1 MSIAINVKLFII
13 LILVLLCSISFFI
26 YKIKNLIKEDIITK
40 QKNLTIQNENISLKQ
55 DKLNLTYEIKD
66 LNKKKETIS
75 QELDKASN
83 FLSTM
88 SDDISNQRKGMEE
101 EAKKAFDRYC
111 EILDQNYTQ
120 KELEYDNLIKLLEQ
134 TYNSKQDELKEQS
147 ETVHKELE
155 QLRSAREATIAAQIR
170 EQEIKEKLNFYK
182 LNPSLADLNDIEI
195 LSTIKPKLNKPR
207 ILSMLI
213 WSTFFQKEMTN
224 LCNNILGTKTTTGIY
239 KITNQQTNKCYIGQS
254 VDVSKRWKD
263 HAKCGLGIDTPAGN
277 KLYKDM
283 LDIGIWNFSWEL
295 LEECSKEMLNEREK
309 YYIELYQSKDY
320 GYNTTKGVK

>member
-1 MSIAINVKLFII
+1 MPEGEAKT
-13 LILVLLCSISFFI
+13 
-26 YKIKNLIKEDIITK
+26 KNSIKEDIITK
-40 QKNLTIQNENISLKQ
+40 QKNSKIQNENISLEQ
-55 DKLNLTYEIKD
+55 DKLKLTNEIKD
-66 LNKKKETIS
+66 LNTKINK
-75 QELDKASN
+75 ELDRTSN
-83 FLSTM
+83 LLSTM

-111 EILDQNYTQ
+111 EILDQNYIQ

-134 TYNSKQDELKEQS
+134 AYNKRQDELKEQS
-147 ETVHKELE
+147 EIVLKELE
-155 QLRSAREATIAAQIR
+155 KLRSAREATIAAQIK
-170 EQEIKEKLNFYK
+170 EQEIKEKLDFYK

-195 LSTIKPKLNKPR
+195 LNTIKPKLSKPR

-213 WSTFFQKEMTN
+213 WSTYFQKEMTN
-224 LCNNILGTKTTTGIY
+224 LCNNILGTKTITGIY

-263 HAKCGLGIDTPAGN
+263 HAKCGLDIDTPAGN

-295 LEECSKEMLNEREK
+295 LEKCSKEELNERER

>member
-1 MSIAINVKLFII
+1 MSIVINIKLFAVLI
-13 LILVLLCSISFFI
+13 LILLCSIILFI
-26 YKIKNLIKEDIITK
+26 YKTKNSIKEDIITK
-40 QKNLTIQNENISLKQ
+40 QKNSKIQNENISLEQ
-55 DKLNLTYEIKD
+55 DKLKLTYEIKD
-66 LNKKKETIS
+66 LNTKKETIS
-75 QELDKASN
+75 KELDKASD
-83 FLSTM
+83 FLSTI

-120 KELEYDNLIKLLEQ
+120 KELEYDNLIKILEQ
-134 TYNSKQDELKEQS
+134 AYNNKQDELKEQS
-147 ETVHKELE
+147 ETVLKELE
-155 QLRSAREATIAAQIR
+155 KHRSAREATIAAQIK
-170 EQEIKEKLNFYK
+170 EQEIKEKLDFYK

-195 LSTIKPKLNKPR
+195 LNTIKHKLSKPR

-213 WSTFFQKEMTN
+213 WSTYFQKEMTN
-224 LCNNILGTKTTTGIY
+224 LCNNILGTKTITGIY

-263 HAKCGLGIDTPAGN
+263 HAKCGLDIDTPAGN

-295 LEECSKEMLNEREK
+295 LEKCSKEELNERER

>member
-1 MSIAINVKLFII
+1 MSIVINIKLFAVLI
-13 LILVLLCSISFFI
+13 LILLCSIILFI
-26 YKIKNLIKEDIITK
+26 YKTKNSIKEDIITK
-40 QKNLTIQNENISLKQ
+40 QKNSKIQNENISLEQ
-55 DKLNLTYEIKD
+55 DKLKLTYEIKD
-66 LNKKKETIS
+66 LNTKKETIS
-75 QELDKASN
+75 KELDKASD
-83 FLSTM
+83 FLSTI

-120 KELEYDNLIKLLEQ
+120 KELEYDNLIKILEQ
-134 TYNSKQDELKEQS
+134 AYNNKQDELKEQS
-147 ETVHKELE
+147 ETVLKELE
-155 QLRSAREATIAAQIR
+155 KLRSAREATIAAQIK
-170 EQEIKEKLNFYK
+170 EQEIKEKLDFYK

-195 LSTIKPKLNKPR
+195 LNTIKPKLSKPR

-213 WSTFFQKEMTN
+213 WSTYFQKEMTN
-224 LCNNILGTKTTTGIY
+224 LCNNILGTKTITGIY

-263 HAKCGLGIDTPAGN
+263 HAKCGLDIDTPTGN

-295 LEECSKEMLNEREK
+295 LEKCSKEELNERER

>member
-1 MSIAINVKLFII
+1 MSIVINIKLFAVLI
-13 LILVLLCSISFFI
+13 LILLCSIVLFI
-26 YKIKNLIKEDIITK
+26 YKIKNSIKEDIITK
-40 QKNLTIQNENISLKQ
+40 QKNSKIQNENISLEQ
-55 DKLNLTYEIKD
+55 DKLKLTYEIKD
-66 LNKKKETIS
+66 LNTKKETIS
-75 QELDKASN
+75 KELDKASD
-83 FLSTM
+83 FLSTI

-120 KELEYDNLIKLLEQ
+120 KELEYDNLIKILEQ
-134 TYNSKQDELKEQS
+134 VYNNRQDELKEQS
-147 ETVHKELE
+147 ETVLNELE
-155 QLRSAREATIAAQIR
+155 KLRSAREATIAAQIK
-170 EQEIKEKLNFYK
+170 EQEIKEKLDFYK

-195 LSTIKPKLNKPR
+195 LNTIKPKLSKPR

-213 WSTFFQKEMTN
+213 WSTYFQKEMTN
-224 LCNNILGTKTTTGIY
+224 LCNNILGTKTITGIY

-263 HAKCGLGIDTPAGN
+263 HAKCGLDIDTPAGN

-295 LEECSKEMLNEREK
+295 LEKCSKEELNERER

>member
-1 MSIAINVKLFII
+1 MSIVINIKLFAVLI
-13 LILVLLCSISFFI
+13 LILLCSIILFI
-26 YKIKNLIKEDIITK
+26 YKTKNSIKEDIITK
-40 QKNLTIQNENISLKQ
+40 QKNSKIQNENISLEQ
-55 DKLNLTYEIKD
+55 DKLKLTYEIKD
-66 LNKKKETIS
+66 LNTKKETIS
-75 QELDKASN
+75 KELDKASD
-83 FLSTM
+83 FLSTI

-120 KELEYDNLIKLLEQ
+120 KELEYDNLIKILEQ
-134 TYNSKQDELKEQS
+134 AYDNRQDELKEQS
-147 ETVHKELE
+147 ETILKELE
-155 QLRSAREATIAAQIR
+155 KLRSAREATIAAQIK
-170 EQEIKEKLNFYK
+170 EQEIKEKLDFYK

-195 LSTIKPKLNKPR
+195 LNTIKPKLSKPR

-213 WSTFFQKEMTN
+213 WSTYFQKEMTN
-224 LCNNILGTKTTTGIY
+224 LCNNILGTKTITGIY

-263 HAKCGLGIDTPAGN
+263 HAKCGLDIDTPAGN

-295 LEECSKEMLNEREK
+295 LEKCSKEELNERER